1 MTQNARIKVLFYV
14 QHLLGLGHL
23 MRASRIAA
31 TLQADGFL
39 VTLVTGGVIDDSF
52 DMPGINHVPL
62 PSIALQG
69 SDFSV
74 LVDSDNN
81 PIDEAFKERRCQ
93 QLLDIYANIQPTV
106 VILEAYPFGRRQVR
120 FELVPL
126 IDKIEATVPRP
137 VLVASVRDVVQR
149 RAKPGRDE
157 QTAALVKQHFDK
169 VLVHGDPDLAAFGDS
184 FSQASEITDQIIY
197 TGLVFAPVPQGDV
210 PQFDIVV
217 SAGGGAVGFP
227 LISTALE
234 AASLLADTL
243 SWCIVT
249 GPNLPDEQF
258 AQLEAMA
265 PGNVQLERFRDDFIG
280 ILSATKLSISQAGYN
295 TVNDVV
301 QAACR
306 SILIPYSEHGE
317 TEQTDRALRMS
328 SLGKATVIDEL
339 SLSAEQLASVIPVV
353 LEQLPPT
360 VLATQLNG
368 AETTAAILRKLVQS
382 RSNKRSCLE

>member
-1 MTQNARIKVLFYV
+1 MHSARIKVLFYV

-31 TLQADGFL
+31 ALQADGFQ
-39 VTLVTGGVIDDSF
+39 VTLVTGGVIDGSF
-52 DMPGINHVPL
+52 DVPGIDHVSL
-62 PSIALQG
+62 PSIAVRG

-74 LVDSDNN
+74 LVDSDDK
-81 PIDEAFKERRCQ
+81 PIDDVFKERRAQ
-93 QLLDIYANIQPTV
+93 QLLDVYASIQPAV

-126 IDKIEATVPRP
+126 MDKIEATVPRP
-137 VLVASVRDVVQR
+137 VLVTSVRDVVQR

-157 QTAALVKQHFDK
+157 QTAMLIKQHFDK

-184 FSQASEITDQIIY
+184 FSQASEIADQIIY
-197 TGLVFAPVPQGDV
+197 TGLVFAPLPQGDV
-210 PQFDIVV
+210 QRFDIVV

-227 LISTALE
+227 LISAALE
-234 AASLLADTL
+234 AASLLANTL
-243 SWCIVT
+243 SWCVVT
-249 GPNLPDEQF
+249 GPNMPDAQF
-258 AQLEAMA
+258 AQLASMA
-265 PGNVQLERFRDDFIG
+265 PDNVQLERFRDDFIG
-280 ILSATKLSISQAGYN
+280 ILSAAELSISQAGYN

-328 SLGKATVIDEL
+328 GLGKATVIDEQL
-339 SLSAEQLASVIPVV
+339 LSAQHLATVIPVV
-353 LEQLPPT
+353 LAQVPPAE
-360 VLATQLNG
+360 LATQING
-368 AETTAAILRKLVQS
+368 ADATAAILRELLES